1 MKKADRIIK
10 DSTKYTVCTIIAQV
24 IGVFTSIATRRLLTP
39 DMMGIWA
46 TFLVILNYALFAHL
60 GVFTAVGVK
69 IPYLRGKNEHGEI
82 AAIRDTAFTFAAI
95 ISIFMMVVLFIASFV
110 FIGKVELYVIFGIRM
125 TAFIIAATIF
135 YNFYTVMLRADK
147 EFSLLSKALVFNSL
161 AMLLFVSVLTYFFG
175 LRGIYCAAFLATFIS
190 WLYVRYKTGYKMRLN
205 FRLPK
210 AFELSKV
217 GLPILIVGIVYTILI
232 SVDKIMIIR
241 MIGAEALGFYS
252 IAILA
257 FTYTN
262 TFPKLFGIV
271 IFPNMQE
278 AFGETDSRGHILGY
292 VKQPALLMAYV
303 FPALLAAAYFAIPV
317 LVQYALPRYIPGIM
331 SMRILL
337 TGCFFISLAPL
348 AQNFAISIN
357 KQTVLIPITAAAA
370 GLGIGLNYVMIR
382 MGYGINGVALGTSI
396 AYFIYFVV
404 VFYYALIHC
413 EGWGKICDFFLRVIA
428 PLLYA
433 VILIVGIEHFVR
445 AENIITKIFVQAA
458 VFYFIYAPVLWYINR
473 KTRII
478 TRVVMSIV
486 DRRLLP
492 EEEPIVDSEF
502 VREGGEG

>member
-1 MKKADRIIK
+1 MGKTDRILK
-10 DSTKYTVCTIIAQV
+10 DSTIYTVSTIVAQF
-24 IGVFTSIATRRLLTP
+24 IGVATSIATRRLLTP
-39 DMMGIWA
+39 EMMGIWA

-60 GVFTAVGVK
+60 GIFTAVGVR

-82 AAIRDTAFTFAAI
+82 SAIRDTAFTFAAI
-95 ISIFMMVVLFIASFV
+95 ISVLMMAVLFIASFFFV
-110 FIGKVELYVIFGIRM
+110 GKVELYVIFGIRM
-125 TAFIIAATIF
+125 TALIVAATIF

-147 EFSLLSKALVFNSL
+147 EFSLLSRALVFNSL
-161 AMLLFVSVLTYFFG
+161 AMLVFVATLTYFFG
-175 LRGIYCAAFLATFIS
+175 LRGIYCAAFLATLIS
-190 WLYVRYKTGYKMRLN
+190 WLYVRSRTGYKMRLN

-217 GLPILIVGIVYTILI
+217 GLPILIVGIAYTILI
-232 SVDKIMIIR
+232 SVDKIMIIK
-241 MIGAEALGFYS
+241 MIGAKELGFYS

-278 AFGETDSRGHILGY
+278 AFGETDSREHILGY

-317 LVQYALPRYIPGIM
+317 LVQYLLPRYIPGIM

-348 AQNFAISIN
+348 AQNFAIAIN
-357 KQTVLIPITAAAA
+357 KQTVLIPITVAAA
-370 GLGIGLNYVMIR
+370 GLGMGLNYAMIK

-396 AYFIYFVV
+396 AYFIYFAV
-404 VFYYALIHC
+404 VFYYALVHC

-428 PLLYA
+428 PLVYA
-433 VILIVGIEHFVR
+433 VILIVGIEYFIR
-445 AENIITKIFVQAA
+445 AGNDTMKILAQAA
-458 VFYFIYAPVLWYINR
+458 VFYILYAPVLWYINR
-473 KTRII
+473 KTEII
-478 TRVVMSIV
+478 SRVVMSIV

-492 EEEPIVDSEF
+492 EDEPIVDSEF